1 MKSRL
6 TFKGFAASCGLALA
20 FTAPSVGPAWAQSA
34 TARIEGVVTDT
45 TGAAVPGA
53 TATATNLATNLA
65 KTVVTD
71 AKGAYVLTP
80 LTVGQYKVV
89 LELQGFKPTSSKLA
103 LTVSQ
108 VVRHDVTLALGAVTE
123 VVEVSGGAPMMEM
136 STSSVGTIIDS
147 KQVGNLPLNGRNF
160 TQLATLAPGVNR
172 GSPGAVAS
180 GEQGNTETFRYGEV
194 GGAALS
200 VNGVR
205 EQGNTYLLDGVDNNE
220 TLVNSIVFFPPVEAL
235 EEFRVITS
243 NAPAEFGRSGGGI
256 ITAVVKSGANQLHGS
271 VYEFNRSKALAAT
284 PTFAAP
290 DPDDPTKKLKP
301 DFNRNQFG
309 ATLGGPIVKD
319 KTFFFLSYSGLRSTI
334 PVEAGG
340 MVTVPTAKMRR
351 GDFSE
356 LLDAGFTGIGRPI
369 VVNDPLTNQPF
380 PNNVIPEGRLDPVAV
395 RYLNSYP
402 LPARTDRA
410 QSNYY
415 TNRERKSDFDDF
427 DLRLDHNVGP
437 SNSFFLRASYA
448 DDSRFDPG
456 RIPGFQAGFGSG
468 TAEAKG
474 VGGVLGYTR
483 LFGQNVVNEM
493 RVGYNRYRYAF
504 LPVGYGTNQ
513 NEQLGIPGPG
523 GITTDN
529 GISLIGGGNG
539 TWIEYLGDYGQYQV
553 TQNTWQLSDSVSWVR
568 GAHTF
573 KGGGT
578 LMLRDLDFDRT
589 QIGKGFYF
597 YPDATEPSL
606 GRTGFELAE
615 MLIGTTSFTATG
627 VPGYVPRSTRSWE
640 NSVFVQDDWRI
651 TRNLTAN
658 LGLRWDLYTPYY
670 EVDDKLAN
678 FSPTFDAAGNVSGGT
693 LVVAGQNGAS
703 RSTVDTDWNNFG
715 PRVGLAYQINPQTVA
730 RGSWGLFYGL
740 DRGGIDNQLSENPP
754 AVVTQY
760 RFSGPGSNV
769 RLSEPIPVPVA
780 VDPANPVL
788 PDGSGVIYVPSN
800 NKTSQIQ
807 QFNISVQR
815 ELSPSTAATLA
826 YVGTRGDNLTAVT
839 SVAGFSGGIQGRLTT
854 VANVASSKYDSL
866 QFQLRRNSSAGLSYL
881 ASYTFGHAT
890 NDSPGPFPGAGSNFT
905 STPTDPRNL
914 GLDEGNADF
923 DIRHRL
929 TLAATYELPFFK
941 NDRLLGGWIV
951 NTIVTLQTGNYFS
964 VYAGNVRADVTGD
977 PNDGPRTSDEWF
989 DTAAFSQPPADRTGN
1004 SKRNL
1009 VLGPGL
1015 RNVDLSLFKTFH
1027 FASRYGLELRFE
1039 CFNLTNTPQYGFP
1052 VQFLGDVNFGRVT
1065 QSRLNSERQI
1075 QLAARLTF

>member
-1 MKSRL
+1 MKSTL
-6 TFKGFAASCGLALA
+6 TSRGVTARCALALA
-20 FTAPSVGPAWAQSA
+20 LAALGAGPAWAQSA
-34 TARIEGVVTDT
+34 TARVEGVVTDES
-45 TGAAVPGA
+45 GAAVAGVS
-53 TATATNLATNLA
+53 ATATNLATNVA

-71 AKGAYVLTP
+71 DKGGYVLTP
-80 LTVGQYKVV
+80 LAVGRYKVA
-89 LELQGFKPTSSKLA
+89 LELQGFKPISTTIT
-103 LTVSQ
+103 LTVNQ
-108 VVRHDVTLALGAVTE
+108 VARFDVKLALGAISE
-123 VVEVSGGAPMMEM
+123 AVEVSGAAPMMEM
-136 STSSVGTIIDS
+136 STSSVGTMIDS
-147 KQVGNLPLNGRNF
+147 KQVANLPLNGRNF

-172 GSPGAVAS
+172 GTPGSVGT

-256 ITAVVKSGANQLHGS
+256 ITAVVKSGGNQFHGS
-271 VYEFNRSKALAAT
+271 VYEFNRNKALAAT

-290 DPDDPTKKLKP
+290 DPDDPAKKIKP
-301 DFNRNQFG
+301 DFSRDQFG

-334 PVEAGG
+334 PVEVGG
-340 MVTVPTAKMRR
+340 TVTVPTARMRH

-356 LLDAGFTGIGRPI
+356 LLDPAFAGIGRAI

-380 PNNVIPEGRLDPVAV
+380 PGNVIPEDRLDPVAV
-395 RYLNSYP
+395 NYLNSFP
-402 LPARTDRA
+402 LPDRTDRA
-410 QSNYY
+410 QANYF
-415 TNRERKSDFDDF
+415 THRERESDFNDF
-427 DLRLDHNVGP
+427 DLRVDHTFGSMDSV
-437 SNSFFLRASYA
+437 FLRASYA
-448 DDSRFDPG
+448 DDHRFDPG
-456 RIPGFQAGFGSG
+456 RIPGFHAGFGSG
-468 TAEAKG
+468 TAEAKAI
-474 VGGVLGYTR
+474 GGVLGYTR
-483 LFGQNVVNEM
+483 LFGQNVVNEL
-493 RVGYNRYRYAF
+493 RVGYNRYRYGF
-504 LPVGYGTNQ
+504 LPVGYGIDQ

-523 GITTDN
+523 GVTTDN
-529 GISLIGGGNG
+529 GIALVGGGNG
-539 TWIEYLGDYGQYQV
+539 SWIEYLGDYGQYVVKQH
-553 TQNTWQLSDSVSWVR
+553 TWQLSDTITWVR

-573 KGGGT
+573 KAGGT

-597 YPDATEPSL
+597 YPDATEPSA
-606 GRTGFELAE
+606 GRTGYEVAE

-627 VPGYVPRSTRSWE
+627 RPGFVPRSTRSWE
-640 NSVFVQDDWRI
+640 DSLFVQDDWRL
-651 TRNLTAN
+651 TRNLTVN

-678 FSPTFDAAGNVSGGT
+678 FVPTFGADGRVSGGS
-693 LVVAGQNGAS
+693 LVVAGQSGAS
-703 RSTVDTDWNNFG
+703 RSTVDTDWNNLG
-715 PRVGLAYQINPQTVA
+715 PRVGLAYQINPKTVV

-760 RFSGPGSNV
+760 RFSGPGANV
-769 RLSEPIPVPVA
+769 RLSEPIPVPDP

-788 PDGSGVIYVPSN
+788 PDGSGVVYVPKDT
-800 NKTSQIQ
+800 KTSQIQ
-807 QFNISVQR
+807 QFNISAQR
-815 ELSPSTAATLA
+815 ELTSSTAVTVA

-854 VANVASSKYDSL
+854 VANVATSKYDSL
-866 QFQLRRNSSAGLSYL
+866 QVQVRQSSRAGLSYL
-881 ASYTFGHAT
+881 ASYTFGKAT
-890 NDSPGPFPGAGSNFT
+890 NDSPGPFPGAGSNFR
-905 STPTDPRNL
+905 STPTDARNL

-923 DIRHRL
+923 DIRHRF
-929 TLAATYELPFFK
+929 TLAATYELPFLK
-941 NDRLLGGWIV
+941 DNWLLGGWAI

-964 VYAGNVRADVTGD
+964 VYAGDVRADVSGD

-989 DTAAFSQPPADRTGN
+989 DTSAFSQPAAGQQGSSRRNQVQGPSLRT
-1004 SKRNL
+1004 
-1009 VLGPGL
+1009 
-1015 RNVDLSLFKTFH
+1015 VDVSLFKTFR

-1039 CFNLTNTPQYGFP
+1039 CFNVTNTPQYGFP
-1052 VQFLGDVNFGRVT
+1052 GQFLGDVNFGKIT
-1065 QSRLNSERQI
+1065 QTRLNSERQV